1 MNDRQNRIH
10 QMSIRVREL
19 MQDRSGDFSPT
30 GIVRQLKEQLAAGIT
45 ELEAH
50 SAAQGA
56 GVVGARQGT
65 RTVGD
70 ARLALRRSL
79 EAINRA
85 ARTMN
90 LEDKF
95 PPPPQANDRN
105 LIQAGRT
112 AALNAL
118 PLKADFITH
127 EMPDNFIT
135 ELTADVV
142 DFEEAIAD
150 RDGAVDDH
158 VNSSAAIDDTV
169 DQIMEV
175 VRKLDGPMKNKY
187 ADNPAALA
195 EWLAAS
201 HIERAPRRHQQP
213 PPTPTTPTAPAG

>member
-19 MQDRSGDFSPT
+19 MKDRVEDFSPT
-30 GIVRQLKEQLAAGIT
+30 GIVRQLKDQLVAGIT

-95 PPPPQANDRN
+95 PPPPQNDRN
-105 LIQAGRT
+105 MIQAGRT
-112 AALNAL
+112 AAVNAL
-118 PLKADFITH
+118 PLKANFITH

-142 DFEEAIAD
+142 DFEEAIAE

-158 VNSSAAIDDTV
+158 VSSGAAIDDTV

-187 ADNPAALA
+187 ADNPAVLA

-201 HIERAPRRHQQP
+201 HIEKAPRRQQQP
-213 PPTPTTPTAPAG
+213 PATPTTPTAPAG